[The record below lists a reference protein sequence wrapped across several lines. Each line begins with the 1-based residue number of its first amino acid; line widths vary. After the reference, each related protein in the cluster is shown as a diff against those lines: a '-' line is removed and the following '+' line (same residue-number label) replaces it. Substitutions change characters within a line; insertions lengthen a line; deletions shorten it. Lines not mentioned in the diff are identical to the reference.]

1 MTAALLLAA
10 VAFAPPA
17 TVAPPA
23 TRAVELTPTD
33 GFADNPLKGFV
44 PFRADYTGDDGEP
57 VFPHGLE
64 FQYVKLSDLMDGPGS
79 FTFET
84 GLEPILND
92 VAGRGHRLVLR
103 PYLDYPDTPGTGV
116 PKFLLDAGLK
126 MRRYKQFGGGRSP
139 DYEDERL
146 VTALE
151 AFIRALGERYDG
163 DPRLGVVQT
172 GLLGHWGEWHTY
184 PHDDWF
190 ASEATQRRVLAAY
203 DAAFRTT
210 PTMVRYPSPVT
221 LNYPLGFYDDSFAF
235 ATLPTGRAEDDWFY
249 LAKLKAEGGGD
260 VWKTE
265 MVGGEVRPEVQPVLF
280 ADAPKRGRVLEPE
293 EYLAPDEAAEKA
305 QDFAECVR
313 ETHASWLIN
322 QHLFRGVGFEPGE
335 KDRAVA
341 AAKSLGY
348 RFTATRAE
356 VSRNGSRATVRLTFR
371 NRGVAPFYHDW
382 PARVGLFAADG
393 AELAGAAADWEL
405 SKVLPGTEVTKE
417 ATFALPETVPAGATV
432 GILIPDPLPGARP
445 LRFANTQ
452 TDGHGVLRLGAV
464 P

>member
-1 MTAALLLAA
+1 MTAALLLFAA
-10 VAFAPPA
+10 AFAPPA
-17 TVAPPA
+17 TR
-23 TRAVELTPTD
+23 TVELTPTE

-44 PFRADYTGDDGEP
+44 PFRADYTGDGGEP
-57 VFPHGLE
+57 AFPHSLE
-64 FQYVKLSDLMDGPGS
+64 FQYVKLSDLMDGPSS
-79 FTFET
+79 FTFEK

-92 VAGRGHRLVLR
+92 VAGRGHRLVFR

-146 VTALE
+146 VSALE
-151 AFIRALGERYDG
+151 AFIRALGEKYDG

-184 PHDDWF
+184 PKEKWF
-190 ASEATQRRVLAAY
+190 ASEQTQRRVLAAY
-203 DAAFRTT
+203 DAAFTKT

-221 LNYPLGFYDDSFAF
+221 LDYPLGFYDDSFAY
-235 ATLPTGRAEDDWFY
+235 ATLPTGREEDDWFY

-265 MVGGEVRPEVQPVLF
+265 MIGGEVRPELQPVLF
-280 ADAPKRGRVLEPE
+280 APGAKGRKLDPE
-293 EYLAPDEAAEKA
+293 EYLDPDEAAEKA
-305 QDFAECVR
+305 QDFARCVR

-322 QHLFRGVGFEPGE
+322 QHLFNPGLTPAE
-335 KDRAVA
+335 RANAVA

-348 RFTATRAE
+348 RFAATTAE
-356 VSRNGSRATVRLTFR
+356 VSRDGNRVTVRLTFA
-371 NRGVAPFYHDW
+371 NRGVAPFYQNW
-382 PARVGLFAADG
+382 PVWVGLYSADG
-393 AELAGAAADWEL
+393 VGLAGAPADWKL
-405 SKVLPGTEVTKE
+405 SKILPGTEVTRE
-417 ATFALPETVPAGATV
+417 AKFTVPNEVPAGATV
-432 GILIPDPLPGARP
+432 GILIPNPLPGAD
-445 LRFANTQ
+445 LRFADQ
-452 TDGHGVLRLGAV
+452 ETDEHGVLRLGPV

>member
-17 TVAPPA
+17 TR
-23 TRAVELTPTD
+23 TLELTPTD

-44 PFRADYTGDDGEP
+44 PFRADYVGGDGEP
-57 VFPHGLE
+57 AFPHSLE
-64 FQYVKLSDLMDGPGS
+64 FQYVKLSDLMDGPTS

-84 GLEPILND
+84 GLEPVLND

-116 PKFLLDAGLK
+116 PQFLRDGGLK
-126 MRRYKQFGGGRSP
+126 MRKYKQFGGGRSP

-146 VTALE
+146 VAVLE
-151 AFIRALGERYDG
+151 AFITALGEKYDE

-184 PHDDWF
+184 PKENWF
-190 ASEATQRRVLAAY
+190 ASEKTQRRVLAAY
-203 DAAFRTT
+203 DAAFKTT
-210 PTMVRYPSPVT
+210 PTMVRYPSEVT
-221 LNYPLGFYDDSFAF
+221 LDYPLGFYDDSFAY
-235 ATLPTGRAEDDWFY
+235 ATLPTGREEDDWFY
-249 LAKLKAEGGGD
+249 LTRLKDEGGGE
-260 VWKTE
+260 VWRTE
-265 MVGGEVRPEVQPVLF
+265 MIGGEVRPELQPVLF
-280 ADAPKRGRVLEPE
+280 AEGPARGRKLDPE
-293 EYLAPDEAAEKA
+293 EYLDPDEAAEKA
-305 QDFAECVR
+305 QDFARCVR

-322 QHLFRGVGFEPGE
+322 QHLFNPGLAPAE
-335 KDRAVA
+335 RANAVA

-348 RFTATRAE
+348 RFAATTAD
-356 VSRNGSRATVRLTFR
+356 VSRAGTAVTVRLTFA

-393 AELAGAAADWEL
+393 AELAGAAADWKL
-405 SKVLPGTEVTKE
+405 SEILPGEEVTRE
-417 ATFALPETVPAGATV
+417 ARFTVPNDVPAGATAGV
-432 GILIPDPLPGARP
+432 LIPDPLPGSTP
-445 LRFANTQ
+445 LRFANEE
-452 TDGHGVLRLGAV
+452 TDASGVLRLGAA